1 MSGIVAASEV
11 NRTRTLTGLVWTRGG
26 CYWTVLDHER
36 SRVAGEAWTLMEA
49 LLACVEDDVG
59 GSRWQG
65 DDGGDDGLL
74 DGELEK

>member
-1 MSGIVAASEV
+1 M
-11 NRTRTLTGLVWTRGG
+11 
-26 CYWTVLDHER
+26 
-36 SRVAGEAWTLMEA
+36 AGEAWTLMEA